1 MPTHFSGWQATNG
14 NFHNE
19 AYQIHTWGS
28 NMRYTSMGE
37 EAILGYIRNF
47 VCILANSI
55 SKTEG

>member
-14 NFHNE
+14 HFHTE

-28 NMRYTSMGE
+28 NMWYTSMGE
-37 EAILGYIRNF
+37 EAILGYIRNCL
-47 VCILANSI
+47 CILANSI